1 MGGGRYDGLSQ
12 TLGGPLLPAVGFAAG
27 IERLALLVD
36 AQPERSPDVVL
47 VAAEQSA
54 EAELFGLGCMVRDA
68 GFSAVSLLSGNMGKK
83 DEGGEQA
90 GRKICPYRRS
100 R

>member
-1 MGGGRYDGLSQ
+1 M
-12 TLGGPLLPAVGFAAG
+12 PAVGFAAG

-83 DEGGEQA
+83 MKAANKLGANLPLSPEQMS
-90 GRKICPYRRS
+90 YLVNV
-100 R
+100 